1 MDLEARNG
9 TVHHVA
15 EWSLVSELERDD
27 PFNQV
32 TVDLLVTDPGGRE
45 QVIPAFW
52 AGGTEWRVRY
62 APAQAGRHLVS
73 SRCSD
78 ADDSGLHGCAGE
90 LHVTEVADETNPL
103 LRHGPIRVA
112 AGSRHLE
119 HADGTPFLWLA
130 DTWWMGL
137 CRRLRWPDEFH
148 ALTADRAVKGFNVV
162 QLVAGLYPDME
173 PFDERGA
180 GDGDDGGFP
189 WRRDFSTIE
198 PAYFD
203 AADRRIAHLVE
214 SGIVPCV
221 VGFWG
226 YYLEVAGVAKL
237 QAHWRNLIARWGA
250 YPVVWC
256 VCGEALMPFY
266 RSAEFERMKATMR
279 RGERWLPAGRRATWS
294 ELARFIK
301 GTDGH
306 RRPLTIHPTRVG
318 TEQVDDPAV
327 LDLHW
332 LQTGHNGYPSTEQA
346 VAMVEQSRAREPALP
361 VIDSEGNYEGI
372 RGTNRDDVQ
381 RFQFWSTVLSGAAGY
396 SYGANGIWQVD
407 RSDRPYGTSPH
418 GTSWGGRPWDEAA
431 ALPGAAQVGVGKR
444 VLERFPW
451 WRCEPY
457 PEWVEPHQHAADRH
471 LAYAAGIPGKL
482 RILYLPCEL
491 SDPVTVCGLEAGL
504 AYDAELV
511 HPETGEVTPLGA
523 VTGDA
528 EGRWQVPPVPVFR
541 DWLLVLERLGTSE
554 RLPDEVGR
562 STLERS

>member
-1 MDLEARNG
+1 MDLGARNG
-9 TVHHVA
+9 TVHHIA
-15 EWSLVSELERDD
+15 EWSLVSEVERDD

-32 TVDLLVTDPGGRE
+32 SVDLLVTDASGRE

-62 APAQAGRHLVS
+62 APARAGRHLVS

-78 ADDSGLHGCAGE
+78 ADDAGLHGCVGE

-148 ALTADRAVKGFNVV
+148 ALTADRVVKGFNVV
-162 QLVAGLYPDME
+162 QFVAGLYPDME

-180 GDGDDGGFP
+180 GDGGFP

-203 AADRRIAHLVE
+203 AADRRIAHLVG

-266 RSAEFERMKATMR
+266 RSAEFE
-279 RGERWLPAGRRATWS
+279 
-294 ELARFIK
+294 
-301 GTDGH
+301 
-306 RRPLTIHPTRVG
+306 
-318 TEQVDDPAV
+318 
-327 LDLHW
+327 
-332 LQTGHNGYPSTEQA
+332 
-346 VAMVEQSRAREPALP
+346 
-361 VIDSEGNYEGI
+361 
-372 RGTNRDDVQ
+372 
-381 RFQFWSTVLSGAAGY
+381 
-396 SYGANGIWQVD
+396 
-407 RSDRPYGTSPH
+407 
-418 GTSWGGRPWDEAA
+418 
-431 ALPGAAQVGVGKR
+431 
-444 VLERFPW
+444 
-451 WRCEPY
+451 
-457 PEWVEPHQHAADRH
+457 
-471 LAYAAGIPGKL
+471 
-482 RILYLPCEL
+482 
-491 SDPVTVCGLEAGL
+491 
-504 AYDAELV
+504 
-511 HPETGEVTPLGA
+511 
-523 VTGDA
+523 
-528 EGRWQVPPVPVFR
+528 
-541 DWLLVLERLGTSE
+541 
-554 RLPDEVGR
+554 
-562 STLERS
+562 